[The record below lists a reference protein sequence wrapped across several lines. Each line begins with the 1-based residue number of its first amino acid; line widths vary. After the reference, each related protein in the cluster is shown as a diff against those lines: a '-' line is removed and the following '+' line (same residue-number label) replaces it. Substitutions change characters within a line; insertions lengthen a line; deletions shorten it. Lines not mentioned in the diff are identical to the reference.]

1 MKRALIWLP
10 LGLFG
15 VFFAVVAAGL
25 MRPADTAVHSTLV
38 DKPLP
43 VFTLEP
49 MVPGKP
55 GLASSDFRGGKPRLL
70 NVFAS
75 WCIPCI
81 AEAPQLMALKARGV
95 PIDAIAIHDKGP
107 AIAAFLRVGRA
118 GDLPDRRAR
127 ADRAAI
133 YRRYPRRSGR
143 PDRSRYGR
151 RTMSLSLALLLA
163 AATATPDYGNTQLPD
178 RRVEAQARAL
188 MGELRCVV
196 CQGQS
201 IADSDADMAADM
213 RALVR
218 QRIARGESPEAIRAW
233 LIERYGD
240 YVSYDPP
247 LSGATALLWATPILL
262 LAIGAWI
269 ARSSFRKRR

>member
-43 VFTLEP
+43 SFKLEP

-55 GLASSDFRGGKPRLL
+55 GLASSDFAGGKPRLL

-107 AIAAFLRVGRA
+107 AIAAFLRRNGDPYVAIGDDSRSRVQMALGSSGVPETFLIDGRGRIVRQYI
-118 GDLPDRRAR
+118 GDIR
-127 ADRAAI
+127 ADQVDQIVR
-133 YRRYPRRSGR
+133 
-143 PDRSRYGR
+143 
-151 RTMSLSLALLLA
+151 
-163 AATATPDYGNTQLPD
+163 
-178 RRVEAQARAL
+178 
-188 MGELRCVV
+188 
-196 CQGQS
+196 
-201 IADSDADMAADM
+201 DMAA
-213 RALVR
+213 
-218 QRIARGESPEAIRAW
+218 AR
-233 LIERYGD
+233 
-240 YVSYDPP
+240 
-247 LSGATALLWATPILL
+247 
-262 LAIGAWI
+262 
-269 ARSSFRKRR
+269 